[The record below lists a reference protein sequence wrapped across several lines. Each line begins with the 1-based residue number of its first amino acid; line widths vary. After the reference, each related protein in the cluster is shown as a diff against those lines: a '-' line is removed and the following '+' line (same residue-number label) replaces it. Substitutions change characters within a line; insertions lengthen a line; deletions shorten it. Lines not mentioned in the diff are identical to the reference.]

1 MQPLVLSP
9 KVWMCMPRLAL
20 ASWPLRS
27 QVTVVGAPSDSC
39 SKVTVPETLESPR
52 TTATRR
58 CAHISIDS
66 TASSSSSNRQQA
78 RHLQGS
84 DAQEPRD
91 PGPQRT
97 QLGLRLM
104 KCSSRLR
111 LRPIESSSTPPSR
124 TPRDP
129 WGPSALGRGKFKM
142 LVDIPAL
149 TILTVVFGLVLDWN
163 GYC

>member
-39 SKVTVPETLESPR
+39 SKVMVPVTLESPR

-58 CAHISIDS
+58 CAHISNDS
-66 TASSSSSNRQQA
+66 TTSDPSSNRHSA
-78 RHLQGS
+78 GHLQGS

-91 PGPQRT
+91 PVTQGP
-97 QLGLRLM
+97 GWV
-104 KCSSRLR
+104 S
-111 LRPIESSSTPPSR
+111 
-124 TPRDP
+124 D
-129 WGPSALGRGKFKM
+129 
-142 LVDIPAL
+142 
-149 TILTVVFGLVLDWN
+149 
-163 GYC
+163 